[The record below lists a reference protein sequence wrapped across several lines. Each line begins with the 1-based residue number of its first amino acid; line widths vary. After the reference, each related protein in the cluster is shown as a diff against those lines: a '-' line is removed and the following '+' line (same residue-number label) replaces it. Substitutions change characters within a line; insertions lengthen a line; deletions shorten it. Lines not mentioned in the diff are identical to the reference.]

1 MTFRYFHATIRIVKK
16 WQKQQNGAVWKKK
29 GPHGTYLSGY
39 VEINGEQHRVTLF
52 PNGYKKHANQPDFLI
67 YKPFADSQN

>member
-1 MTFRYFHATIRIVKK
+1 
-16 WQKQQNGAVWKKK
+16 
-29 GPHGTYLSGY
+29 